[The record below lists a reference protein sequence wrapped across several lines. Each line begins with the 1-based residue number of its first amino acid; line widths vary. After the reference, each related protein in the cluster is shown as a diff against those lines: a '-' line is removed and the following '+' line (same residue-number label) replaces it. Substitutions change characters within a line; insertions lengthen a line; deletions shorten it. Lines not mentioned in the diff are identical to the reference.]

1 VEGKV
6 LVQTYRSFH
15 PVYEALKT
23 NDFTSLSTQ
32 ELESRETFHYP
43 PYTRL
48 IEIFL
53 KHKDEQAVI
62 SAAMVFNNL
71 IRPVFKDTLLGPITP
86 SVSKIRNMYIQQF
99 MIKLD
104 VSAQNSTRVKQY
116 LLQKKE
122 ELIFA
127 ENMNGVYVEFNVDP
141 Y

>member
-1 VEGKV
+1 
-6 LVQTYRSFH
+6 
-15 PVYEALKT
+15 
-23 NDFTSLSTQ
+23 
-32 ELESRETFHYP
+32 
-43 PYTRL
+43 
-48 IEIFL
+48 
-53 KHKDEQAVI
+53 
-62 SAAMVFNNL
+62 
-71 IRPVFKDTLLGPITP
+71 
-86 SVSKIRNMYIQQF
+86 